1 MKQGI
6 FTLLA
11 LLCISA
17 SAQMSRPYKA
27 AFFMAAGPAKFGT
40 GDNAGFSLRNEL
52 CLRPLSWLG
61 VMAGTSVSH
70 AQGGRSVI
78 ENGLNG
84 GELQLRLQLPSLPN
98 DLYIGAGPA
107 FARSSNTYV
116 LTEISQGNTVLRE
129 LEQVQEW
136 TYGLSLGAGYAF
148 RFYSRYLLGGGV
160 WINSFRNGDIA
171 SGITLRFGIA
181 LE

>member
-1 MKQGI
+1 MKQGL

-11 LLCISA
+11 LLCMSA

-40 GDNAGFSLRNEL
+40 GDNNGFSLRNEL

-61 VMAGTSVSH
+61 VMAASSVSH
-70 AQGGRSVI
+70 AQGDRSVI
-78 ENGLNG
+78 ENGLYS
-84 GELQLRLQLPSLPN
+84 GEVQVRLQLPSLPN

-107 FARSSNTYV
+107 FARSSNTFV
-116 LTEISQGNTVLRE
+116 VNEFTQGNTTFRE
-129 LEQVQEW
+129 LEQVREW

-160 WINSFRNGDIA
+160 WINSYRNGDIA
-171 SGITLRFGIA
+171 SGISLRFGIA